1 MSRGGASHPLF
12 FFTRM
17 LLHGLA
23 RRIIVLAALSGGAV
37 VLLQGAPTPSPIRF
51 ELSKIPFR
59 LDNDQTP
66 AKNAPEAMHGRV
78 AVFDYNADGRP
89 DIFFFTNGGS
99 GSDMGVAARTRK
111 RHPACNVQACP
122 TELRARSVPTR
133 SRFLRGN
140 QDKSPSR

>member
-1 MSRGGASHPLF
+1 M
-12 FFTRM
+12 
-17 LLHGLA
+17 
-23 RRIIVLAALSGGAV
+23 LAALSGGAV

-89 DIFFFTNGGS
+89 DIFFTNGGS
-99 GSDMGVAARTRK
+99 GSDRELQRELESGIRPAMCRLAQRSFVRVQCQLDSDSFGEIRTSH
-111 RHPACNVQACP
+111 RHVEHVQFY
-122 TELRARSVPTR
+122 SVQL
-133 SRFLRGN
+133 SN
-140 QDKSPSR
+140 